1 MKCPACGGKA
11 KKCRH
16 CKSGEIEITRCPLEF
31 VTDDIF
37 ELIEMAR
44 HTYQGVWPMGP
55 AIGDNAVMFI
65 RAVRFIRGE
74 EDFWKSKLKIIG

>member
-1 MKCPACGGKA
+1 MKCPACGGRA
-11 KKCRH
+11 KKCGH

-44 HTYQGVWPMGP
+44 HTYHGVWPMGP

-65 RAVRFIRGE
+65 RAVRFIRAE
-74 EDFWKSKLKIIG
+74 EDFWKAKLKIIG